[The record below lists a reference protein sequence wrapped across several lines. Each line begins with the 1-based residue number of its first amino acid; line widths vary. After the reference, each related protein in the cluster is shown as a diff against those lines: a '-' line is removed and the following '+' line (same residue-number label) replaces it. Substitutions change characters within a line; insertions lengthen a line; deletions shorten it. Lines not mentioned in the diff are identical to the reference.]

1 VDFSPELRK
10 ASCALLVFSQPHKR
24 VAKGVEQVG
33 VVVCEKC
40 LARFKGWLILKW
52 VIDETKSFRVPL
64 FIQFAPFA
72 WAIFGAVFAVAI
84 AATQPP
90 VVGVNVRI
98 TAGEARLVIEVFN
111 RTFIQFNHLEVP
123 P

>member
-1 VDFSPELRK
+1 LAILLASFPQVFLRRCATFPKFFVDFSPELRK
-10 ASCALLVFSQPHKR
+10 ASCAWLVFSQPHKR
-24 VAKGVEQVG
+24 VAKGVEQVV

-72 WAIFGAVFAVAI
+72 WAIVCAMLAI
-84 AATQPP
+84 AIATAQPP
-90 VVGVNVRI
+90 IERI
-98 TAGEARLVIEVFN
+98 NL
-111 RTFIQFNHLEVP
+111 
-123 P
+123 